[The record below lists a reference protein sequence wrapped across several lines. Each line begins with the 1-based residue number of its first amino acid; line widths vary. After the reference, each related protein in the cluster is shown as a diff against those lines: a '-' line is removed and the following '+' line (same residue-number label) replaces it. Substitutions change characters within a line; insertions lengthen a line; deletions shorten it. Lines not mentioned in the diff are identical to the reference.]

1 MFDLERV
8 TAELHRE
15 LGVVREERP
24 GVRHAGLVTQ
34 LRLAGE
40 VGVRDGRTTIHAEFD
55 APAPALRMRSELGA
69 LHGRGGLRAEVVTGG
84 GAILRYQVRVT
95 APGTDLARATGLV
108 DRTGRPVLGLP
119 PAVVAAGPAVAAGV
133 WRGALIARGRV
144 VRPAGR
150 VRLVVTCPGPA
161 VVLALVGAARGLG
174 VLAAP
179 QETVSEHRVVVR
191 DPESAEALLRSVGAP
206 GVAEVLSRVPVAPRG
221 ATTADGS
228 LQTVNAR
235 RAATAAAATTE
246 RVRAALRALGD
257 DVAPHLRGD
266 RAAASGAPVA
276 VAGGAR
282 PSRRPAADEGHG
294 RRAAAQAGPALRCRR
309 TRRRLSPAATIRR
322 CGVLRVRCGLK
333 HLPP

>member
-1 MFDLERV
+1 MFGLERV
-8 TAELHRE
+8 TAELQRE
-15 LGVVREERP
+15 LGAVREERP

-34 LRLAGE
+34 LCLAGE
-40 VGVRDGRTTIHAEFD
+40 VGVRDGTTTIRAEFD
-55 APAPALRMRSELGA
+55 SPAPALRMRSELGA

-84 GAILRYQVRVT
+84 GGTLRYQVRVT

-144 VRPAGR
+144 ARPAGR
-150 VRLVVTCPGPA
+150 VRLVVSCPGPA

-221 ATTADGS
+221 TTGTDGS

-246 RVRAALRALGD
+246 RVRVALRALGD
-257 DVAPHLRGD
+257 DRPSSAGD
-266 RAAASGAPVA
+266 RAAVPGVPVA
-276 VAGGAR
+276 VPGGAR
-282 PSRRPAADEGHG
+282 SSRRPAADQGHG
-294 RRAAAQAGPALRCRR
+294 RRAAAQVGPAV
-309 TRRRLSPAATIRR
+309 RRRRIRRGLSPARHDPPLRR
-322 CGVLRVRCGLK
+322 ARGTVWTQAFAA
-333 HLPP
+333 

>member
-8 TAELHRE
+8 TAELKRE
-15 LGVVREERP
+15 LGAVREERP

-40 VGVRDGRTTIHAEFD
+40 VGVRDGTTTIRAGFD
-55 APAPALRMRSELGA
+55 SPAPALRMRSELGA

-84 GAILRYQVRVT
+84 GGTPRYQVRVT

-144 VRPAGR
+144 ARPAGR
-150 VRLVVTCPGPA
+150 VRLVVSCPGPA

-206 GVAEVLSRVPVAPRG
+206 GVAEVLSRVPVAPRD
-221 ATTADGS
+221 TTSTDGS

-246 RVRAALRALGD
+246 RVRVALRALGD
-257 DVAPHLRGD
+257 DVAPHLRE
-266 RAAASGAPVA
+266 AALLRLEYPSLSLAELGRLADPPLTKDT
-276 VAGGAR
+276 VAGR
-282 PSRRPAADEGHG
+282 
-294 RRAAAQAGPALRCRR
+294 L
-309 TRRRLSPAATIRR
+309 RRLVRLS
-322 CGVLRVRCGLK
+322 GVDGSDED
-333 HLPP
+333 

>member
-133 WRGALIARGRV
+133 WRGALIARGR
-144 VRPAGR
+144 
-150 VRLVVTCPGPA
+150 
-161 VVLALVGAARGLG
+161 
-174 VLAAP
+174 
-179 QETVSEHRVVVR
+179 
-191 DPESAEALLRSVGAP
+191 
-206 GVAEVLSRVPVAPRG
+206 
-221 ATTADGS
+221 
-228 LQTVNAR
+228 
-235 RAATAAAATTE
+235 
-246 RVRAALRALGD
+246 
-257 DVAPHLRGD
+257 
-266 RAAASGAPVA
+266 
-276 VAGGAR
+276 
-282 PSRRPAADEGHG
+282 
-294 RRAAAQAGPALRCRR
+294 
-309 TRRRLSPAATIRR
+309 
-322 CGVLRVRCGLK
+322 
-333 HLPP
+333 

>member
-8 TAELHRE
+8 TAELKRE
-15 LGVVREERP
+15 LGAVREERP

-40 VGVRDGRTTIHAEFD
+40 VGVRDGTTTIRAEFD
-55 APAPALRMRSELGA
+55 SPTPALRMRSELGA

-84 GAILRYQVRVT
+84 GGTPRYQVRVT

-144 VRPAGR
+144 ARPAGR
-150 VRLVVTCPGPA
+150 VRLVVSCPGPA

-191 DPESAEALLRSVGAP
+191 DPECRGPAAQR
-206 GVAEVLSRVPVAPRG
+206 RG
-221 ATTADGS
+221 AGRGRGAEPGPGRPAGYDQHGRVAADGERPS
-228 LQTVNAR
+228 GRDGCR
-235 RAATAAAATTE
+235 R
-246 RVRAALRALGD
+246 D
-257 DVAPHLRGD
+257 D
-266 RAAASGAPVA
+266 RAGP
-276 VAGGAR
+276 GGA
-282 PSRRPAADEGHG
+282 A
-294 RRAAAQAGPALRCRR
+294 RAR
-309 TRRRLSPAATIRR
+309 
-322 CGVLRVRCGLK
+322 
-333 HLPP
+333 